1 MSKNCLSLKLNKYLK
16 CGDNSKEKNL
26 ALKSWKQVMNGGR
39 VADRFH
45 YEPFG
50 FGFDF
55 KNNVHTFIKSFFF
68 SLSLS
73 WTGGINYKQR

>member
-1 MSKNCLSLKLNKYLK
+1 
-16 CGDNSKEKNL
+16 
-26 ALKSWKQVMNGGR
+26 MNGGR

-50 FGFDF
+50 FGFGF

-68 SLSLS
+68 
-73 WTGGINYKQR
+73 